1 MVKSLTDANY
11 VVLDIVRLCVTEISV
26 VPWPTLTSFTKPSSL
41 KMDTH
46 FGIAGAQNL
55 NCTKIVVR
63 LKVVLMMKLLLEILL
78 NISQRSILP
87 SSQQYQCASSLYNDF
102 LQAKE
107 NALRALTEDWLFD
120 TELISKVIAELKK
133 LWACCWYKRTHSRA
147 FNPCSP
153 YSFGCIV
160 ETIPYNSTMQIC
172 SLWQFYGLWI
182 RLQLNLIKVI

>member
-1 MVKSLTDANY
+1 
-11 VVLDIVRLCVTEISV
+11 
-26 VPWPTLTSFTKPSSL
+26 
-41 KMDTH
+41 MDTH

-147 FNPCSP
+147 HPILSVVLWKLFRIIQLCK
-153 YSFGCIV
+153 YVAYGSFTACGSDC
-160 ETIPYNSTMQIC
+160 N
-172 SLWQFYGLWI
+172 
-182 RLQLNLIKVI
+182 